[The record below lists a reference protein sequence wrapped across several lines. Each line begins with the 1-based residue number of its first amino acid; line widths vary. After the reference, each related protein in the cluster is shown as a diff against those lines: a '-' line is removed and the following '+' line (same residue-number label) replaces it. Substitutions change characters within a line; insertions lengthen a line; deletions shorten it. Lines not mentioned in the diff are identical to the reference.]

1 MNDQTTQKINGN
13 NNLRMEQVY
22 MGGLCITIFEA
33 FNIQQKWPAVFVN
46 QFDTASMTLEMLNTN
61 VGHYV

>member
-1 MNDQTTQKINGN
+1 
-13 NNLRMEQVY
+13 

-33 FNIQQKWPAVFVN
+33 FNIQQKWPAVSVN
-46 QFDTASMTLEMLNTN
+46 QFDTASMTLEMSNTN